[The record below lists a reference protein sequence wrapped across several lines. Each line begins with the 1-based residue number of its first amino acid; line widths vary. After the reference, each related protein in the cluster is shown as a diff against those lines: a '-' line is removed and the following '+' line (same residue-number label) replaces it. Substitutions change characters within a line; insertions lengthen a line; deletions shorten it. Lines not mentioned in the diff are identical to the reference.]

1 MVAKNR
7 QLKSASFKIDERK
20 KILTVD
26 DHPIMRQGL
35 IQLIENEP
43 DLMICSEAQS
53 AEEVVSKVIEF
64 EPDLVLADITLPG
77 RNGIELIKDLQA
89 MKPDLPVLVLSMH
102 DESMYAERV
111 LRAGGRGYIM
121 KQEGGKKLI
130 EAIRQVLDGQIS
142 VSKKMAAKI
151 LEIFSGSETK
161 GVQSPVDRLTNRE
174 IEVFQFLGQGLS
186 TRQIAQQLHLSVK
199 TVEVHRAHI
208 KEKLGIESAPKLM
221 RYAVCWLES
230 QNAAGSRWRI
240 TH

>member
-174 IEVFQFLGQGLS
+174 IEVFQ
-186 TRQIAQQLHLSVK
+186 
-199 TVEVHRAHI
+199 
-208 KEKLGIESAPKLM
+208 
-221 RYAVCWLES
+221 
-230 QNAAGSRWRI
+230 
-240 TH
+240 